1 MCESSGEMTSTWE
14 FQSWLELAQE
24 KRRASVTQGRPEYH
38 AVLKRARHSVHGWR
52 REEISVDLPRTFGSL
67 PEVFQPTGK
76 NRGTVSEQALGR
88 LLIAATCV
96 MSDPRGSAGEVADYG
111 QGMSALAAVCLCCL
125 GLAEE
130 ESAFWLFLR
139 LLEDVLD
146 TGYFAKWPRLLRYR
160 SLAAQATPLVWNV
173 CPQLARALGYELDD
187 VVAMLCC
194 KLFIPCFVGS
204 LSADALIALWN
215 DLFMNRQENAE
226 FKKRPL
232 LVWFAGVLASV
243 EQQLLKKL
251 RDECDDMPKGWMV
264 VQTVLKYAKSLPQGW
279 RPAMDNRCPK
289 ASVLAAATSHTAQ
302 NIIFEERDQHLAKTL
317 SIPPE
322 LIARLHKEFKALPWK
337 QGDGIGVATL
347 RRILWKV
354 APRHVNEEEI
364 GRLFSLIDRDGTGS
378 LDLFELMTGLH
389 VLCEGSRDTKLRHLF
404 NLYDTTQ
411 SGYLDMHELER
422 LGTALMKVTDD
433 SVKFRHTWCMP
444 SEQAVLDF
452 DTPLPERCKVTK
464 RASFHPGD
472 AKSSSESSGFLK
484 RLSLLDSNGDG
495 RVSLD
500 DFRLGMCDATVG
512 KTIEHVSL
520 GLTSETEHRV
530 APHTLRLTE
539 AWTRST
545 LEEPEEQQL
554 KRCTESFRGCFHFFF
569 STA

>member
-1 MCESSGEMTSTWE
+1 MG
-14 FQSWLELAQE
+14 
-24 KRRASVTQGRPEYH
+24 
-38 AVLKRARHSVHGWR
+38 
-52 REEISVDLPRTFGSL
+52 
-67 PEVFQPTGK
+67 
-76 NRGTVSEQALGR
+76 
-88 LLIAATCV
+88 
-96 MSDPRGSAGEVADYG
+96 
-111 QGMSALAAVCLCCL
+111 
-125 GLAEE
+125 
-130 ESAFWLFLR
+130 
-139 LLEDVLD
+139 
-146 TGYFAKWPRLLRYR
+146 
-160 SLAAQATPLVWNV
+160 
-173 CPQLARALGYELDD
+173 ARALGYELDD

-226 FKKRPL
+226 FKKWPL

-251 RDECDDMPKGWMV
+251 RDECDDMPKEWMV

-289 ASVLAAATSHTAQ
+289 ALVLAAATSHTAQ

-378 LDLFELMTGLH
+378 LDM
-389 VLCEGSRDTKLRHLF
+389 
-404 NLYDTTQ
+404 N
-411 SGYLDMHELER
+411 ELER

-495 RVSLD
+495 RISLD

-530 APHTLRLTE
+530 APQTLRLTE

-569 STA
+569 FYGM